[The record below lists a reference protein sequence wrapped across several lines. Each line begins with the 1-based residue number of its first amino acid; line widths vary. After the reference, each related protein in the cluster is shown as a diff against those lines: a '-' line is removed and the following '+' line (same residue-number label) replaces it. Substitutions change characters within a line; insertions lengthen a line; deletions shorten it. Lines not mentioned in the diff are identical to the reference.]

1 MTTDKIT
8 RISTALAGFV
18 LAAYAL
24 AFLLNAA
31 TWA

>member
-1 MTTDKIT
+1 MTANTIT

-24 AFLLNAA
+24 AFLVNAA

>member
-1 MTTDKIT
+1 MTANTTT

-24 AFLLNAA
+24 AFLVNAA